1 MPGSDSEIDAD
12 FTDEIL
18 GSVSLL
24 LKDLREGDPKAGL
37 VLWNRYLPRLTAL
50 ADRAFGGRRMGI
62 ADPDDAVQSAWIS
75 FWKKL
80 DAGSLP
86 AELKRDDFWNLLGLM
101 VVRKARRQLRR
112 ESAEKRGQGKTVR
125 DSELE
130 GDAENRGL
138 GQIAGGLNAADFDIH
153 SEELL
158 TLLDE
163 ECQRIALLRLLGHK
177 TREIA
182 EELGCT
188 ERKIQRKLELIRLKW
203 NAWVE
208 NG

>member
-1 MPGSDSEIDAD
+1 MAGSHDEGDAD
-12 FTDEIL
+12 FAEEIL
-18 GSVSLL
+18 GSVSML
-24 LKDLREGDPKAGL
+24 LKDLRQGDQQAGL

-50 ADRAFGGRRMGI
+50 ANRTFAGRRRGI
-62 ADPDDAVQSAWIS
+62 SDPDDAVQSAWIS

-80 DAGSLP
+80 DAGDLP
-86 AELKRDDFWNLLGLM
+86 SELKRDDFWNLLGLM

-112 ESAEKRGQGKTVR
+112 EAAVKRGQGKTVR
-125 DSELE
+125 DSELAGE
-130 GDAENRGL
+130 AENEGL
-138 GQIAGGLNAADFDIH
+138 SQVAGHLNASDFDIH

-163 ECQRIALLRLLGHK
+163 ECQKIALLRLLGHK

-203 NAWVE
+203 QAFLE
-208 NG
+208 DS